1 MTSAHRECQEDVIV
15 KYKVITNQAD
25 LDHHDEVADY
35 LISRRRE
42 FEESIEH
49 AGRSN
54 IDVWITY
61 VKWEASL
68 KQVARARSIC
78 ERALEEVVGY
88 RNPSLWCV
96 YAEIELENNY
106 MDPACRKVLDRAVT
120 LHPRVPQLWYKFI
133 ELEERLGNVAS
144 ARTLFERWMC
154 WMPDH
159 QGWLSYIKF
168 EIRYNEIE
176 RARQIFEKLVQCH
189 PRVESWIRYAKFEM
203 KNGEVG
209 KARNV
214 YERAVEKFAGS
225 DCEVAGFPE
234 FKKRCIG
241 RAWGLD
247 RIRKDQVEFLYNKAV
262 LSENRSYGDIRYR
275 KGVKDSKMK
284 MT

>member
-1 MTSAHRECQEDVIV
+1 MAAEQLMGETRECQEDLIV
-15 KYKVITNQAD
+15 KNKVVDQA
-25 LDHHDEVADY
+25 EVADY
-35 LISRRRE
+35 LICKRRE

-49 AGRSN
+49 GRSN

-68 KQVARARSIC
+68 KEVAHARSIC

-96 YAEIELENNY
+96 YAEIEMESNF
-106 MDPACRKVLDRAVT
+106 MDRARKVLDRAVT

-144 ARTLFERWMC
+144 ARMLFERWMC
-154 WMPDH
+154 WMPDQ

-203 KNGEVG
+203 KNREVG

-214 YERAVEKFAGS
+214 YVRAVEKFAAS
-225 DCEVAGFPE
+225 DCKVAGFPE
-234 FKKRCIG
+234 FEKRCKETG
-241 RAWGLD
+241 RKRGLD
-247 RIRKDQVEFLYNKAV
+247 NIRKVQ
-262 LSENRSYGDIRYR
+262 
-275 KGVKDSKMK
+275 KGIKDDDDMVW
-284 MT
+284 